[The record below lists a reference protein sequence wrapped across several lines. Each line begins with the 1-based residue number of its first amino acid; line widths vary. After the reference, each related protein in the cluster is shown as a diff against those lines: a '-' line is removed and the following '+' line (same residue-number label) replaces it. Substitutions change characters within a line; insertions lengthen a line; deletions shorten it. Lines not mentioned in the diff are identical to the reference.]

1 MVYANAAPAGQ
12 FTRIWIQSHDKSNNP
27 KNYGGDSWR
36 VKLVNEAATLSADV
50 FDYNNGSYEALA
62 LIMDPGVYTL
72 DIRLDYTLCDGLRNP
87 PLEWFQKGLCTQLNM
102 SSLLQYVVENRIKQ
116 CFAANIVHGF

>member
-1 MVYANAAPAGQ
+1 M
-12 FTRIWIQSHDKSNNP
+12 
-27 KNYGGDSWR
+27 
-36 VKLVNEAATLSADV
+36 NEAATLSADV

-102 SSLLQYVVENRIKQ
+102 SSLLQYVVENRIVQ